1 MFSRG
6 DSDSLVIDDLAL
18 AFQVVQAVC
27 VGVSAGEW
35 QEPWEGNTAG
45 AQRCRCTV
53 RLPLSRSLTFPLA
66 VGIQHLGVSDPL
78 HVAVQVFIQ
87 LLALSQLLELSA
99 RPGLLSLFC
108 KLTFQGEGGGHS
120 RASCADSLCHVSAD
134 LGAKTERDRLTR

>member
-18 AFQVVQAVC
+18 AFQVVQAVR
-27 VGVSAGEW
+27 VGVSAGER
-35 QEPWEGNTAG
+35 QEAWEGNTAG

-53 RLPLSRSLTFPLA
+53 RPLLSRSLTFPLA
-66 VGIQHLGVSDPL
+66 VGIQDLGVSDPL

-87 LLALSQLLELSA
+87 LLALPQLLELSA

-108 KLTFQGEGGGHS
+108 KLAFGEGGHS
-120 RASCADSLCHVSAD
+120 RASCADSVCHVSAD